1 MAEIKL
7 AVESGRPLGSRPSNR
22 LRNEGKIPAVIYGH
36 NSDPTSVSVVWRELR
51 AALTTDAGLNA
62 LLELEVDGE
71 ARLAIVKDIQRHPL
85 RHTVTHVDFLL
96 IGRDEELSVDI
107 PVIAEGEA
115 LNVTREN
122 GMVDQVLFSLTVNAR
137 PADIPNELVV
147 DISELNLG
155 DSIRIADIALPS
167 GVTTDADP
175 EDAVVVTSLTRAE
188 LSEEEE
194 GEGEEGEGEE
204 GEGAEGGDGEGGDT
218 SDESSD

>member
-7 AVESGRPLGSRPSNR
+7 AVESGRTLGSRPSNR

-36 NSDPTSVSVVWRELR
+36 SSDPTPVSVVWRELR

-62 LLELEVDGE
+62 LLELEVDGD

-122 GMVDQVLFSLTVNAR
+122 GLVDQVLFSLTVNAK

-188 LSEEEE
+188 VSEEAE
-194 GEGEEGEGEE
+194 GEEGEEGEGEE
-204 GEGAEGGDGEGGDT
+204 GEGEGGEGGDT
-218 SDESSD
+218 ADESSD